1 MTDLSY
7 IDRNLERVRRRIDEA
22 CLACGRSPRDIT
34 LLAAV
39 KYASPEEIGRLFELG
54 VKTVGENRVQQLLEH
69 RETAGLDRFGV
80 HFIGTLQT
88 NKVKY
93 ITGLVELVESVDSE
107 KLLAELDRQSKKAGL
122 VTDFLLEIN
131 SGREENK
138 SGVLP
143 EDAEAF
149 CELFGK
155 YTNVRWRGVMTM
167 APNCRNS
174 AEYRKFFGETYRLAL
189 DIWRKKPH
197 NIEGAPILSM
207 GMSQSFEEAILEGAD
222 IVRVGRLLFE
232 KN

>member
-1 MTDLSY
+1 M
-7 IDRNLERVRRRIDEA
+7 RRRIDDA
-22 CLACGRSPRDIT
+22 CRAAGRRSEEIT

-39 KYASPEEIGRLFELG
+39 KYATPDEIARLYDCG
-54 VKTVGENRVQQLLEH
+54 IRVVGENRVQQLKEH
-69 RETAGLDRFGV
+69 SETTPGFDRFDV

-93 ITGLVELVESVDSE
+93 IAGGVKLVESVDSD
-107 KLLAELDRQSKKAGL
+107 KLAAELDRQSKKLGI
-122 VTDFLLEIN
+122 VTDILCEIN

-138 SGVLP
+138 SGIMP
-143 EDAEAF
+143 EAAEEF
-149 CELFGK
+149 CAKLGEFSSL
-155 YTNVRWRGVMTM
+155 RLRGFMTM
-167 APNCRNS
+167 APNCQNKS
-174 AEYRKFFGETYRLAL
+174 DYRKFFSETYRLAL

-197 NIEGAPILSM
+197 NIEGSPIMSM